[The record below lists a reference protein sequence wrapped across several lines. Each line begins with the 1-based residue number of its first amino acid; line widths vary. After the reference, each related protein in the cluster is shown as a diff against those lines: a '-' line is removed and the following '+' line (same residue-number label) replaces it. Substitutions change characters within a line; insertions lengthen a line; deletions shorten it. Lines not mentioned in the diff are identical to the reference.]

1 MKKRLGTL
9 ILVTLMITSLL
20 PACGI
25 STRGT
30 LPYGVW
36 QNKTLGLTLNITEP
50 IAIKITQPP
59 IEAIDPTKPIEYER
73 KVYTGFYVID
83 GMETDILILFSN
95 NAKELDVFNAAEY
108 LTAAYDEAYFHGSYR
123 FDDKQLCYKV
133 IGWWEEQTGIP
144 EIIFTK
150 IEDYEGGE

>member
-36 QNKTLGLTLNITEP
+36 QNKTLGLTLNSTEP

-73 KVYTGFYVID
+73 KVYTGIYVID

-95 NAKELDVFNAAEY
+95 HAKEFYIYNAAEY
-108 LTAAYDEAYFHGSYR
+108 PAVYDKAYFFGSYR
-123 FDDKQLCYKV
+123 FDDKQLRYKV

>member
-1 MKKRLGTL
+1 MKKRFGTL

-73 KVYTGFYVID
+73 KVYTGIYVID

-95 NAKELDVFNAAEY
+95 HAKEFYIYNAAEY
-108 LTAAYDEAYFHGSYR
+108 PAVYDKAYFFGSYR
-123 FDDKQLCYKV
+123 FDDKQLRYKV

>member
-95 NAKELDVFNAAEY
+95 HAKEFYIYNAAEY
-108 LTAAYDEAYFHGSYR
+108 PAVYDKAYFFGSYR
-123 FDDKQLCYKV
+123 FDDKQLRYKV

>member
-25 STRGT
+25 STTGT

-50 IAIKITQPP
+50 IAVSYTHMTL
-59 IEAIDPTKPIEYER
+59 PTI
-73 KVYTGFYVID
+73 
-83 GMETDILILFSN
+83 
-95 NAKELDVFNAAEY
+95 A
-108 LTAAYDEAYFHGSYR
+108 
-123 FDDKQLCYKV
+123 
-133 IGWWEEQTGIP
+133 
-144 EIIFTK
+144 
-150 IEDYEGGE
+150 

>member
-95 NAKELDVFNAAEY
+95 HAKEFYIYNAAEY
-108 LTAAYDEAYFHGSYR
+108 PAVYDKAYFFGSYR
-123 FDDKQLCYKV
+123 FDDKQLRYKV

-150 IEDYEGGE
+150 IEDYEGGQ

>member
-1 MKKRLGTL
+1 
-9 ILVTLMITSLL
+9 MITSLL

-73 KVYTGFYVID
+73 KVYTGIYVID

-95 NAKELDVFNAAEY
+95 HAKEFYIYNAAEY
-108 LTAAYDEAYFHGSYR
+108 PAVYDKAYFFGSYR
-123 FDDKQLCYKV
+123 FDDKQLRYKV

>member
-83 GMETDILILFSN
+83 GMETDILILFFQSR
-95 NAKELDVFNAAEY
+95 KRILY
-108 LTAAYDEAYFHGSYR
+108 L
-123 FDDKQLCYKV
+123 
-133 IGWWEEQTGIP
+133 
-144 EIIFTK
+144 
-150 IEDYEGGE
+150 

>member
-25 STRGT
+25 SARGT

-73 KVYTGFYVID
+73 KVYTGIYVID

-95 NAKELDVFNAAEY
+95 HAKEFYIYNAAEY
-108 LTAAYDEAYFHGSYR
+108 PAVYDKAYFFGSYR
-123 FDDKQLCYKV
+123 FDDKQLRYKV

>member
-73 KVYTGFYVID
+73 KAYTGIYVID
-83 GMETDILILFSN
+83 GMETDILILFPIMQKNLMFLMRLNTLRQHMMKLISMGRIDSMIN
-95 NAKELDVFNAAEY
+95 NFV
-108 LTAAYDEAYFHGSYR
+108 
-123 FDDKQLCYKV
+123 
-133 IGWWEEQTGIP
+133 
-144 EIIFTK
+144 TK
-150 IEDYEGGE
+150 S

>member
-59 IEAIDPTKPIEYER
+59 IESIDPTKPIEYER
-73 KVYTGFYVID
+73 KAYTGIYVID
-83 GMETDILILFSN
+83 GMETDILILFPIMQKNLMFLMRLNTLRQHMMKLISMGRIDSMIN
-95 NAKELDVFNAAEY
+95 NFV
-108 LTAAYDEAYFHGSYR
+108 
-123 FDDKQLCYKV
+123 
-133 IGWWEEQTGIP
+133 
-144 EIIFTK
+144 TK
-150 IEDYEGGE
+150 S